1 VTAAKLHYVC
11 DRCGN
16 FWQAVDAAECPEC
29 EHDAVWEFPA
39 DREQEA
45 RNHARHVKRGFD
57 SGLFRET
64 RA

>member
-1 VTAAKLHYVC
+1 MLHFVC

-16 FWQAVDAAECPEC
+16 YWRAYRAKECPAC
-29 EHDAVWEFPA
+29 NAARVWEFDRA
-39 DREQEA
+39 DSA
-45 RNHARHVKRGFD
+45 MLHARHVKRGFD